1 MKARTV
7 ALALEAIAAGG
18 PSTAATVYG
27 FPVIFSLG
35 MAGALQGQA
44 LPLLGLLLLAGSIWA
59 LFEFWRLA
67 MATVWGGHL
76 PIRLAVLVCCTR
88 RCCWTGRVGQNHTAF
103 GRSSVYRLTFFGRC
117 ALFIF
122 AVDGAPRGQIY
133 ESTVMTYNISLGTD
147 TQPQNAASRRMLRAG
162 HASALYSF

>member
-27 FPVIFSLG
+27 FPVMFSLG

-44 LPLLGLLLLAGSIWA
+44 LPLLGLLQLAGSIWA

-67 MATVWGGHL
+67 MATVLGGTYL
-76 PIRLAVLVCCTR
+76 FGWRFWFAVLGAVAGLAESVRTIPPLAV
-88 RCCWTGRVGQNHTAF
+88 
-103 GRSSVYRLTFFGRC
+103 
-117 ALFIF
+117 ALFIGLPSLVVAHF
-122 AVDGAPRGQIY
+122 SYLQLMVRRADK
-133 ESTVMTYNISLGTD
+133 ST
-147 TQPQNAASRRMLRAG
+147 RAL
-162 HASALYSF
+162 S